1 MNNLNTLSI
10 LTKKILK
17 KTVEIQKEFPELY
30 ELLDET
36 PLFFSFTEKNITI
49 RDLRQ
54 YLISLIIQQKAFEKR
69 AIMKNDLQ

>member
-1 MNNLNTLSI
+1 MNKAGNVS

-36 PLFFSFTEKNITI
+36 PLFFSFTDKEITI
-49 RDLRQ
+49 KDLRQ
-54 YLISLIIQQKAFEKR
+54 YLISLIIQQKSFER
-69 AIMKNDLQ
+69 RTAQKNDLQ

>member
-1 MNNLNTLSI
+1 MNNLDTLSI

-69 AIMKNDLQ
+69 DVMKNDLQ